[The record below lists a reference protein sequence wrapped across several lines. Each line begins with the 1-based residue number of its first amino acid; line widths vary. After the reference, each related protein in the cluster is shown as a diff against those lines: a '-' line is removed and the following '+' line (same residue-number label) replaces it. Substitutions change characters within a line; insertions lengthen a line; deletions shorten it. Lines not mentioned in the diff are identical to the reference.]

1 MLHVGVESRVEL
13 INRLV
18 TTTTACEFTARIL
31 GGYGVKNRPRQR
43 AKQVRGRYQRLS
55 VTLEYSAGIA
65 GAPGKHWD
73 RWPLTLEQVNR
84 LQDARTQACIGGGR
98 RHPRTQHHPL

>member
-1 MLHVGVESRVEL
+1 MPHVGVESGVEL

-43 AKQVRGRYQRLS
+43 AKHVRGRHQRLG
-55 VTLEYSAGIA
+55 VTLEYSAGI
-65 GAPGKHWD
+65 PGDPGEHWD

-84 LQDARTQACIGGGR
+84 LQDARTQAGIAGGR
-98 RHPRTQHHPL
+98 CHPRTQHHPL